1 MVLPFLDTPIHHP
14 FSGSKRL
21 TFPPPPLQGGA
32 TAKVQIIERVGEAGA
47 QVSDQKAVFMGKV
60 EK

>member
-1 MVLPFLDTPIHHP
+1 VYGTHRALD
-14 FSGSKRL
+14 
-21 TFPPPPLQGGA
+21 A
-32 TAKVQIIERVGEAGA
+32 AKEVGA